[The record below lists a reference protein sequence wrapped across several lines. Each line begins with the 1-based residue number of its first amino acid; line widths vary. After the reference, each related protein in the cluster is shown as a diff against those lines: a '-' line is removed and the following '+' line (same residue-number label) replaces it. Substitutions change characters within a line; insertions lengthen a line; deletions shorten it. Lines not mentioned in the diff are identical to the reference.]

1 MRPGAR
7 QQAAIEILTSLS
19 NQRQPAADAV
29 KAWMLTHRFAG
40 SKDRAEIGDIV
51 FGALRWKQ
59 SSAWRMGFDEPRA
72 WVWGALRWGFGW
84 SAEQIEQSLVD
95 DPHAPSPPTEA
106 ERAALAGDNIA
117 DAPPHVRG
125 DYPEWLDESFA
136 RAFGDDRAEEGAAL
150 AVPASLDLRV
160 NTLKSTRDKVIAAL
174 AESPKLTE
182 PLQGTPY
189 APEGVRIPWKQGR
202 TFPWAT
208 EQSFVKGWYEVQD
221 EGSQLAALL
230 SGAEPGMQ
238 VADVCAGGGGKT
250 LALAA
255 LMQNK
260 GQIFAYDVDGRR
272 VAPIKERADRAGVRN
287 LQIRTPMRTKDALED
302 LRNRMDI
309 VFVDAPCTGS
319 GTWRRNPDS
328 KWRLRPN
335 ALAKRLEEQRQALA
349 MAAPLV
355 KPGGKLIYV
364 TCSVLPEENEDQVSA
379 FIAESGF
386 TSVDVQSPAPAHA
399 RAVGLQMTRCCNA
412 SKLRYRANGLW
423 RIVVARDCL
432 PERPSALRAASAFAF
447 HHRRASPAW
456 RAAFQPTRQDR
467 RAGALA
473 QRRDASP
480 QLRNRRPR
488 GLLSLRAAGCG
499 AYPLLVRCLK
509 SRP

>member
-29 KAWMLTHRFAG
+29 KAWMLAHRFAG
-40 SKDRAEIGDIV
+40 SKDRAEIGDLV

-59 SSAWRMGFDEPRA
+59 SSAWRMGSDEPRA

-84 SAEQIEQSLVD
+84 TPEQIEQSLVE

-106 ERAALAGDNIA
+106 ERAALSADNIA

-125 DYPEWLDESFA
+125 DYPEWLDESFT

-150 AVPASLDLRV
+150 AAPASLDLRS
-160 NTLKSTRDKVIAAL
+160 NTLKATRDKVIAAL
-174 AESPKLTE
+174 AESPKLIE
-182 PLQGTPY
+182 PPQPTPY

-208 EQSFVKGWYEVQD
+208 EQAFVKGWFEVQD
-221 EGSQLAALL
+221 EGSQIAALL
-230 SGAEPGMQ
+230 SGAEPGTQ

-272 VAPIKERADRAGVRN
+272 LAPIKERADRAGVRN

-302 LRNRMDI
+302 LRDRMDI
-309 VFVDAPCTGS
+309 VFVDAPCSGS

-364 TCSVLPEENEDQVSA
+364 TCSVLPEENEDQVAA
-379 FIAESGF
+379 FVAESGF
-386 TSVDVQSPAPAHA
+386 SPVEMHAPAPAYA
-399 RAVGLQMTRCCNA
+399 RAIGLQMTPNLTGCDGF
-412 SKLRYRANGLW
+412 Y
-423 RIVVARDCL
+423 VAVL
-432 PERPSALRAASAFAF
+432 
-447 HHRRASPAW
+447 RRA
-456 RAAFQPTRQDR
+456 
-467 RAGALA
+467 
-473 QRRDASP
+473 
-480 QLRNRRPR
+480 
-488 GLLSLRAAGCG
+488 
-499 AYPLLVRCLK
+499 
-509 SRP
+509 